1 MLFQHFTFALGIIF
15 FAVLVF
21 YAGLFSRGRTAFSK
35 KEKSY
40 LLLPPCVA
48 LLLFFTEVSADTVH
62 CKSCPADIL
71 SSLLLMALMRQYSVS
86 GQKSFSILAYALASI
101 CLIVGAVRVLVF
113 DDTVYVRDAEV
124 FYPLFI
130 GTAMLLF
137 VIFYVRMFMSSKQG
151 KRAVIPKKEE
161 VFSYILFVS
170 LFFFVLIL
178 SIYGI
183 LLGGVKGLIFYAV
196 ATVAVSVMYFL
207 LFHRY
212 VEEVKNPRLSASP
225 VLSPSALV
233 ADDKSGKSDAVKELY
248 DRIVELFDTDKPY
261 LIDGITVSEV
271 ARMLF
276 TNKVYVS
283 RAINDYTG
291 KNFCQFVNYYRVKY
305 AVKMFNGNPYL
316 KVGDLSDMSGFHT
329 QVSFNMAFRL
339 IMNDSPSEWCRKVRI
354 ERNCADGKN

>member
-1 MLFQHFTFALGIIF
+1 MLWKLFFFT
-15 FAVLVF
+15 VLVF
-21 YAGLFSRGRTAFSK
+21 YAWLFMRGRTAFSK
-35 KEKSY
+35 KEKSC
-40 LLLPPCVA
+40 LLLPLSVA
-48 LLLFFTEVSADTVH
+48 FLLLLTEVVTDTVH
-62 CKSCPADIL
+62 YKCYPADIL

-86 GQKSFSILAYALASI
+86 GQKSFSILACALVSI
-101 CLIVGAVRVLVF
+101 CFIAGAVRVF
-113 DDTVYVRDAEV
+113 ANAGAVRDAGV
-124 FYPLFI
+124 FYLLSI

-137 VIFYVRMFMSSKQG
+137 VIFYVRMFMTPKQG
-151 KRAVIPKKEE
+151 KRTVIPKKEE
-161 VFSYILFVS
+161 MFSYILFVS
-170 LFFFVLIL
+170 SFFFILIL
-178 SIYGI
+178 SLCGI
-183 LLGGVKGLIFYAV
+183 VFGGVTGVIFYAV
-196 ATVAVSVMYFL
+196 SAVAVSVMYFL
-207 LFHRY
+207 LFRRY
-212 VEEVKNPRLSASP
+212 VEEVKNPGPSVSSVLPPP
-225 VLSPSALV
+225 VLGVDEKS
-233 ADDKSGKSDAVKELY
+233 DKNDAVKELY
-248 DRIVELFDTDKPY
+248 DRIVDLFDTDKPY